1 MIGRRRRLDHA
12 VPPIESVAAVAQR
25 LAVLLSA
32 GVSPHSAWG
41 YLGAGAPGMETP
53 GSGAAG
59 SVTRG
64 SGAPGTVTPGTALP
78 GSGRPASTRAGASI
92 AASTARIV
100 AAAHAAGG
108 HGESVSAAIAVE
120 ARLLGGQIGDAWLA
134 LAAAWEVATQAGAP
148 LASCLRQLTST
159 FREVG
164 QLHRTLEV
172 ALAGPTATAR
182 MMMAL
187 PLVGILFGALMGFDA
202 VRTLFFTVPGLIC
215 LVIGTALM
223 LLGHLWN
230 GRLMRTARARDP
242 APGLELDLMAIAMTG
257 GGSLERARALV
268 QAAVTEFDLPAR
280 SGSGERT
287 VLDRVLELSNRA
299 GIPAA
304 ELLRSEADELR
315 RDARSEGE
323 RRAER
328 LAVTLMMPLGL
339 CVLPAFMLVA
349 VVPLLLTVL
358 SSTLH
363 TL

>member
-41 YLGAGAPGMETP
+41 YLGTGAPGMETP
-53 GSGAAG
+53 ASGAPG
-59 SVTRG
+59 SVTPG
-64 SGAPGTVTPGTALP
+64 SGAPGTVTP

-108 HGESVSAAIAVE
+108 HGDSVSAAIAFE

-202 VRTLFFTVPGLIC
+202 LRTLFFTVPGLIC

-230 GRLMRTARARDP
+230 GRLMRTARSTDP

-257 GGSLERARALV
+257 GGSLDRARALV

-287 VLDRVLELSNRA
+287 VLDR
-299 GIPAA
+299 
-304 ELLRSEADELR
+304 
-315 RDARSEGE
+315 
-323 RRAER
+323 
-328 LAVTLMMPLGL
+328 
-339 CVLPAFMLVA
+339 
-349 VVPLLLTVL
+349 
-358 SSTLH
+358 
-363 TL
+363 

>member
-1 MIGRRRRLDHA
+1 MIRLRCRRDRA

-41 YLGAGAPGMETP
+41 YLESEPPA
-53 GSGAAG
+53 S
-59 SVTRG
+59 
-64 SGAPGTVTPGTALP
+64 ALP
-78 GSGRPASTRAGASI
+78 ATTRPGPTRVGPSVAASTAI

-100 AAAHAAGG
+100 AAADTAGSR
-108 HGESVSAAIAVE
+108 GESVSAAIAFE
-120 ARLLGGQIGDAWLA
+120 ARQLGGQIGDAWLA
-134 LAAAWEVATQAGAP
+134 LAGAWEVAIQSGAP
-148 LASCLRQLTST
+148 LASCLRQLAST

-164 QLHRTLEV
+164 QLHRTLDV
-172 ALAGPTATAR
+172 ALTGPTATAQ

-187 PLVGILFGALMGFDA
+187 PTVGILFGTLMGFDA
-202 VRTLFFTVPGLIC
+202 VHTLFFTVPGLIC
-215 LVIGTALM
+215 LFGGAALM
-223 LLGHLWN
+223 VLGHLWN
-230 GRLMRTARARDP
+230 GRLMHTARARDP

-268 QAAVTEFDLPAR
+268 QTTLTDFDLPGGGGDGGAR
-280 SGSGERT
+280 S
-287 VLDRVLELSNRA
+287 VLDRVLELSSRA
-299 GIPAA
+299 GVPAA

-315 RDARSEGE
+315 RDARSAGE
-323 RRAER
+323 RRAES

-349 VVPLLLTVL
+349 VVPLLLSVL